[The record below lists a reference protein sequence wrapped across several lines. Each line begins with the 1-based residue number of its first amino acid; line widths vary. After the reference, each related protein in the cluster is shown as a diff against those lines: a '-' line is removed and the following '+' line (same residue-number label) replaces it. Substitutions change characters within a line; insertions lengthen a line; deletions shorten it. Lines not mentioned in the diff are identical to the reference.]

1 MNKIGALEGQLSFT
15 VASIHYFSRK
25 KTQRYK
31 RLRKL
36 DGKEKLNGKCCG
48 HPSGEFTTS
57 GHSLISETLE
67 VKTLAL

>member
-1 MNKIGALEGQLSFT
+1 MKKMGALKGQLSLT
-15 VASIHYFSRK
+15 VASIHYFPRK

-31 RLRKL
+31 RLKKF
-36 DGKEKLNGKCCG
+36 DGKEKSNGRCCG
-48 HPSGEFTTS
+48 CTSEEFTAS